1 MTLEESNLL
10 LQGGLVLTTTA
21 FNGNVAIFFD
31 YLSEESNT
39 VEASITDNWV
49 ENNYSR
55 QDHIAV
61 KPRVYRLRGYVGE
74 VIFKQPS
81 VWTKAISDWSSNH
94 QVLKKTQEVVKP
106 ITAISGIVSNYTQ
119 AAINVVNQIESSFNR
134 YKQIYDAFKNKNQEY
149 IGRRQK
155 VVSSILLNLLETK
168 TPVKLTDLTFQDV
181 DEIRG
186 RGDRLYFLQS
196 VSAKQGDNAFITDIE
211 VTIKEFRIATSQ
223 ITEVDTKKFA
233 GELGFDKTK
242 TSTNGGADT
251 KEVTTPKETNK
262 ILNEET
268 SKAAE
273 EYLKN
278 KTPKNYINYCVK
290 FWKEVGYNEAQRYM
304 QPAKTTWDITKKTV
318 TESANAWGRWYN
330 TGSFGY

>member
-21 FNGNVAIFFD
+21 EEKTPTFNGNVAIFFD

-81 VWTKAISDWSSNH
+81 VWTKAISDWSSKH
-94 QVLKKTQEVVKP
+94 PVLQKTQEVVKP

-119 AAINVVNQIESSFNR
+119 LAINVVNQVESSFNR
-134 YKQIYDAFKNKNQEY
+134 YKQIYDAFKNKNQKY
-149 IGRRQK
+149 VGRRQK
-155 VVSSILLNLLETK
+155 VVTSVLLNLLETK

-181 DEIRG
+181 DEIKG

-251 KEVTTPKETNK
+251 KQITTTTETNSVLK
-262 ILNEET
+262 GAQKKLDE
-268 SKAAE
+268 AAQQAV
-273 EYLKN
+273 KN
-278 KTPKNYINYCVK
+278 PTPKNAITYVKEFVNYAWTSSSESAK
-290 FWKEVGYNEAQRYM
+290 NAWN
-304 QPAKTTWDITKKTV
+304 KTTEAINT
-318 TESANAWGRWYN
+318 WYN
-330 TGSFGY
+330 TPLY